1 MFAGCVII
9 IIFAIEL
16 QTALKRLV
24 GSMIMRKFI
33 ILQIAVTVLC
43 LMVCGCGS
51 DGHDSRLSDIALRV
65 DTAPRAALAA
75 LDSIDPAG
83 LSGADRHYYDFL
95 SLKAADKAYI
105 THKSDS
111 LILTLLDYYAEGDE
125 LYPEVLYYAGRVYS
139 DLGDMPTALRY
150 FNRAL
155 DNVPDN
161 PDNYRLR
168 MRIVSQTGR
177 LLATLRLYDQ
187 AQGYL
192 EESLRLDSLLDDPLA
207 TMYDLQLLGDI
218 YLRSKQYDKAKTY
231 FKSARKLAEKVS
243 HIDIATQDMYLAII
257 TYYQG
262 NPRRAVNQMMPV
274 LDKLDTLIIP
284 QALSYTINMY
294 LDLDKT
300 DSAYILSQRLIH
312 EKIDYNKIT
321 GYRFALSPKLIN
333 FNHQDSIPQMIETYR
348 KIVEKY
354 LDQNS
359 NREALIQN
367 ANYNYSNHQKART
380 KAEESN
386 HILKQWLYI
395 TIIVILIIIIV
406 ILYSRQRYKTK
417 LLRLRAE
424 LDNIRSL
431 RVMLNSQKDLSTDSV
446 RESSS
451 NLIEVSPSS
460 QENSIKNLKRQ
471 LYAELS
477 TICAKNEKEDA
488 IPEQII
494 NSKSYQEISS
504 HLKNGN
510 LISETNSIWNE
521 LEEVIL
527 ELSPNF
533 KYRLYL
539 ITGEKLSDT
548 DYQMILLIKCG
559 FSPTQIANLIGRS
572 KSTITFRRKKFSKA
586 FFDSESGSKN
596 SSKQFD
602 RIIRLL

>member
-1 MFAGCVII
+1 
-9 IIFAIEL
+9 
-16 QTALKRLV
+16 
-24 GSMIMRKFI
+24 MIMRKFI

-83 LSGADRHYYDFL
+83 LSEADRHYYNFL
-95 SLKAADKAYI
+95 SLKASDKAYI

-111 LILTLLDYYAEGDE
+111 LILTLLDYYAEGNE

-218 YLRSKQYDKAKTY
+218 YLRGKQYDKAKIL
-231 FKSARKLAEKVS
+231 FSSALKLAEKISPEDVP
-243 HIDIATQDMYLAII
+243 TEKMYLATVI
-257 TYYQG
+257 YYQG
-262 NPRRAVNQMMPV
+262 YPQRAINIMRP
-274 LDKLDTLIIP
+274 LLNEIDSLGRSL
-284 QALSYTINMY
+284 ALSYSMDMY
-294 LDLDKT
+294 MELNLL
-300 DSAYILSQRLIH
+300 DSAYMLARQLMQ
-312 EKIDYNKIT
+312 EKVNHNKII
-321 GYRFALSPKLIN
+321 GYEYALSPKLIGLN
-333 FNHQDSIPQMIETYR
+333 PVDSLPSMFAIYRQLIEKR
-348 KIVEKY
+348 IS
-354 LDQNS
+354 S
-359 NREALIQN
+359 NARIEALIQN
-367 ANYNYSNHQKART
+367 SSYNYSYHQRARD

-386 HILKQWLYI
+386 RILKLWLYI
-395 TIIVILIIIIV
+395 AIVTILLIIII
-406 ILYSRQRYKTK
+406 ILYFRQRYKLK
-417 LLRLRAE
+417 LLNLRSE
-424 LDNIRSL
+424 LNNIRSL
-431 RVMLNSQKDLSTDSV
+431 RIMLNNSYKLSEDFVT
-446 RESSS
+446 ESSGNNIAKTPS
-451 NLIEVSPSS
+451 NK
-460 QENSIKNLKRQ
+460 ENTIKSLKIQ
-471 LYAELS
+471 LYSELS
-477 TICAKNEKEDA
+477 ALCEQGPKDDA
-488 IPEQII
+488 IPEQILH
-494 NSKSYQEISS
+494 SKTYQEISS
-504 HLKNGN
+504 CLKNGN

-521 LEEVIL
+521 LEEAIL

-539 ITGEKLSDT
+539 IIGEKLSDT

-572 KSTITFRRKKFSKA
+572 KSTITFRRKKFSEA
-586 FFDSESGSKN
+586 FFESESGSKN

-602 RIIRLL
+602 RLIRLL

>member
-1 MFAGCVII
+1 
-9 IIFAIEL
+9 
-16 QTALKRLV
+16 
-24 GSMIMRKFI
+24 MRKFI
-33 ILQIAVTVLC
+33 ILQIVVALLN

-83 LSGADRHYYDFL
+83 LSEADRHYYDFL
-95 SLKAADKAYI
+95 SLKASDKAYI

-111 LILTLLDYYAEGDE
+111 LILTLLDYYADGDE

-139 DLGDMPTALRY
+139 DLGDMPTALSY

-177 LLATLRLYDQ
+177 LLTNLRLYDQ
-187 AQGYL
+187 AVGYL
-192 EESLRLDSLLDDPLA
+192 QESLRLDSLLDDPLA

-218 YLRSKQYDKAKTY
+218 YLRDEQFDKAKPY
-231 FKSARKLAEKVS
+231 YIAARKLATEVS
-243 HIDIATQDMYLAII
+243 PEDIYTQDLNLSVI
-257 TYYQG
+257 TYYKG
-262 NPRRAVNQMMPV
+262 DTRRALNKIRPV
-274 LDKLDTLIIP
+274 LQNIDSLCKPL
-284 QALSYTINMY
+284 ALTYAIEMY
-294 LDLDKT
+294 LDLDIRDT
-300 DSAYILSQRLIH
+300 AYMLSQELIH
-312 EKIDYNKIT
+312 QKIAYNKIG
-321 GYRFALSPKLIN
+321 GYNLALSPKLID
-333 FNHQDSIPQMIETYR
+333 FNPKDSLANMFETYR
-348 KIVEKY
+348 QLVENHIS
-354 LDQNS
+354 QNA
-359 NREALIQN
+359 NQEALIQN
-367 ANYNYSNHQKART
+367 ASYNYSNHQKARA

-386 HILKQWLYI
+386 RILKQWLYI
-395 TIIVILIIIIV
+395 TIIVILTIIIV

-431 RVMLNSQKDLSTDSV
+431 RVMLNSQEDLSNDSV

-451 NLIEVSPSS
+451 NLIEVSPSG

-477 TICAKNEKEDA
+477 SICSKNEKEDA

-504 HLKNGN
+504 CLKNGN

-559 FSPTQIANLIGRS
+559 FLPSQIANLIGRS

-586 FFDSESGSKN
+586 FFDSESGSKI

-602 RIIRLL
+602 RLIRLL

>member
-1 MFAGCVII
+1 M
-9 IIFAIEL
+9 

-24 GSMIMRKFI
+24 GFITMRKFI
-33 ILQIAVTVLC
+33 ILQIAFAVLC
-43 LMVCGCGS
+43 LMVFGCGS

-83 LSGADRHYYDFL
+83 LSEADRHYYDFL
-95 SLKAADKAYI
+95 SLKASDKAYI

-111 LILTLLDYYAEGDE
+111 LILTLLDYYADGDE

-139 DLGDMPTALRY
+139 DLGDMPTALSY

-333 FNHQDSIPQMIETYR
+333 FNPQDSIPQMIETYR

-367 ANYNYSNHQKART
+367 SNYNYNNHQKARD
-380 KAEESN
+380 KAEKSN
-386 HILKQWLYI
+386 IILKRWLYI
-395 TIIVILIIIIV
+395 AIVTILLIISIV
-406 ILYSRQRYKTK
+406 LYFRQRYKLK
-417 LLRLRAE
+417 LLNLRSE
-424 LDNIRSL
+424 LNNIRSL
-431 RVMLNSQKDLSTDSV
+431 RIMLNNSDKLSEDFVT
-446 RESSS
+446 ESSENNIAKTPS
-451 NLIEVSPSS
+451 NK
-460 QENSIKNLKRQ
+460 ENTIKSLKKQ

-477 TICAKNEKEDA
+477 ALCEQGPKDDA
-488 IPEQII
+488 IPEQILH
-494 NSKSYQEISS
+494 SKSYQEIRSY
-504 HLKNGN
+504 LKNGN
-510 LISETNSIWNE
+510 LISETNSIWDE

-539 ITGEKLSDT
+539 IIGEKLSDT

-572 KSTITFRRKKFSKA
+572 KSTITFRRKKFSEA
-586 FFDSESGSKN
+586 FFESESGSKN

-602 RIIRLL
+602 RLIRLL

>member
-1 MFAGCVII
+1 
-9 IIFAIEL
+9 
-16 QTALKRLV
+16 
-24 GSMIMRKFI
+24 MIMRKFI

-83 LSGADRHYYDFL
+83 LSEADRHYYDFL

-111 LILTLLDYYAEGDE
+111 LILTLLEYYSDDE
-125 LYPEVLYYAGRVYS
+125 LYPEVLYYGGRVYS
-139 DLGDMPTALRY
+139 DLGDMPTALSY

-231 FKSARKLAEKVS
+231 FKSARELAEKVS

-367 ANYNYSNHQKART
+367 SNYNYNNHQKARD
-380 KAEESN
+380 KAEKSN
-386 HILKQWLYI
+386 IILKRWLYI
-395 TIIVILIIIIV
+395 AIVTILLIISIV
-406 ILYSRQRYKTK
+406 LYFRQRYKLK
-417 LLRLRAE
+417 LLNLRSE
-424 LDNIRSL
+424 LNNIRSL
-431 RVMLNSQKDLSTDSV
+431 RIMLNNSDKLSEDFVTESSGNNIAKTPSNKENTIKSLKKQLYSELSALCEQGQKD
-446 RESSS
+446 
-451 NLIEVSPSS
+451 
-460 QENSIKNLKRQ
+460 
-471 LYAELS
+471 
-477 TICAKNEKEDA
+477 DA
-488 IPEQII
+488 IPEQILH
-494 NSKSYQEISS
+494 SKTYQEISS

>member
-1 MFAGCVII
+1 
-9 IIFAIEL
+9 
-16 QTALKRLV
+16 
-24 GSMIMRKFI
+24 MRKFI

-83 LSGADRHYYDFL
+83 LSEADRHYYDFL

-111 LILTLLDYYAEGDE
+111 LILTLLEYYSDDE
-125 LYPEVLYYAGRVYS
+125 LYPEVLYYGGRVYS
-139 DLGDMPTALRY
+139 DLGDMPTALSY

-231 FKSARKLAEKVS
+231 FKSARELAEKVS

-367 ANYNYSNHQKART
+367 SNYNYNNHQKARD
-380 KAEESN
+380 KAEKSN
-386 HILKQWLYI
+386 IILKRWLYI
-395 TIIVILIIIIV
+395 AIVTILLIISIV
-406 ILYSRQRYKTK
+406 LYFRQRYKLK
-417 LLRLRAE
+417 LLNLRSE
-424 LDNIRSL
+424 LNNIRSL
-431 RVMLNSQKDLSTDSV
+431 RIMLNNSDKLSEDFVTESSGNNIAKTPSNKENTIKSLKKQLYSELSALCEQGQKD
-446 RESSS
+446 
-451 NLIEVSPSS
+451 
-460 QENSIKNLKRQ
+460 
-471 LYAELS
+471 
-477 TICAKNEKEDA
+477 DA
-488 IPEQII
+488 IPEQILH
-494 NSKSYQEISS
+494 SKTYQEISS